1 MEGQQAA
8 MQDLAEQILRQV
20 RAEIGQMQQAA
31 AAATGNVAAEAA
43 RKAETAAID
52 AAVQAIAARPA
63 TARVKPP
70 RPSKFGGRA
79 SEVFNFCHVMK
90 LYLKAS
96 GIELET
102 EEAVDI
108 AATYLEAS
116 AMTWWRFH
124 QQQVD
129 ANVEPVVA
137 TWTQFAELLMAKF
150 RTVDEARAAR
160 DRLADLRQKGSL
172 RDYAQRFQL
181 LMLELPEMNEKDK
194 LWHFFRGL
202 KPQVKIHAE
211 LAHPET
217 VREAIRA
224 ADVADATLFHSSR
237 MHTNSTPRPRTDEPV
252 PMELDMAQRRPA
264 QAGAP
269 RGQLICY
276 RCGKPGHMKRNCRS
290 APLPENRRA

>member
-1 MEGQQAA
+1 
-8 MQDLAEQILRQV
+8 MQGMVEQIMRQV
-20 RAEIGQMQQAA
+20 RAEIGQVQQAA
-31 AAATGNVAAEAA
+31 AAAAGTAAADAA
-43 RKAETAAID
+43 RKAEAAAID
-52 AAVQAIAARPA
+52 AAIQAVAARPA

-70 RPSKFGGRA
+70 RPPKFGGRA
-79 SEVFNFCHVMK
+79 SEVFNFCHVVK

-96 GIELET
+96 GIDLDS

-129 ANVEPVVA
+129 AGVEPIVA
-137 TWTQFAELLMAKF
+137 TWDQFAELLMAKF

-160 DRLADLRQKGSL
+160 DRLADLRQRSNV

-237 MHTNSTPRPRTDEPV
+237 GHVNAFPRPRADQPV
-252 PMELDMAQRRPA
+252 PMELDMVQRGRAPD
-264 QAGAP
+264 GPP

-276 RCGKPGHMKRNCRS
+276 RCGKPGHIKRNCRS